1 MSVLSISGLSVCFG
15 GLQALADVTLDV
27 LEGETV
33 GLIGPNG
40 AGKTTL
46 FNCVSGLQEPSTGS
60 IRLSNQDVNRFPPH
74 ERAALGLGRTFQNVQ
89 LFGRLSA
96 LENVLI
102 GAEQG
107 GEQADFGVAGSMM
120 RHGGERRRER
130 FMRERAMAA
139 LDAVGA
145 AEVADRVA
153 GELPLGLARRVEL
166 ARALAGLPD
175 LLLLDEPA
183 SGLGSEESLEF
194 AAMLAGI
201 RSELGLAMLV
211 VEHDVPMVLR
221 ISDRI
226 YVLDFGRIIAHGPPA
241 QVVSDPRV
249 VAAYLGD
256 AEIAV

>member
-1 MSVLSISGLSVCFG
+1 MSVLSVSGLSVRFG
-15 GLQALADVTLDV
+15 GLQALDGVTLDV

-40 AGKTTL
+40 AGKTTF
-46 FNCVSGLQEPSTGS
+46 FNCVSGLQEPTEGR
-60 IRLSNQDVNRFPPH
+60 IRLGAEDVTDWAPH

-89 LFGRLSA
+89 LFGRLTV

-102 GAEQG
+102 GSEHAEG
-107 GEQADFGVAGSMM
+107 PGFGVAGSMV
-120 RHGGERRRER
+120 RGVGERRRER
-130 FMRERAMAA
+130 FHRERAMVA

-145 AEVADRVA
+145 AGVAGRVA

-166 ARALAGLPD
+166 ARALAGLPT

-183 SGLGSEESLEF
+183 SGLGADESIEF
-194 AAMLAGI
+194 ADMLRGI
-201 RSELGLAMLV
+201 QSELGLSILL

-226 YVLDFGRIIAHGPPA
+226 YVLDFGRMIVHGPPA
-241 QVVSDPRV
+241 QVVADPRV

-256 AEIAV
+256 AEITT